1 MVTEIKEFRE
11 MPDSGQRYLQGTCSI
26 QELYGS
32 AAELATA
39 AKFVGGHSAI
49 AQIAGDWTTMVD
61 RFWNE
66 CGHHSN
72 PVNEQEFR
80 DWLTAQLKP
89 QPQSGG
95 EPTP

>member
-1 MVTEIKEFRE
+1 MVTEIREFRE
-11 MPDSGQRYLQGTCSI
+11 MLESGQRYLHGACSI

-49 AQIAGDWTTMVD
+49 AQIARDWTTMID

-66 CGHHSN
+66 WGHHSN

-80 DWLTAQLKP
+80 AWLTAQLKP
-89 QPQSGG
+89 
-95 EPTP
+95 EPRS